1 MAKKKFKIGDD
12 VLLKSKGPQMTVVG
26 YTKKG
31 QVECC
36 WFDSDN
42 KERRTQFP
50 QAALMATPAAE
61 LSDEQLRTRVENE
74 LLQHESGA
82 KQPIAKRKS
91 PKR

>member
-1 MAKKKFKIGDD
+1 
-12 VLLKSKGPQMTVVG
+12 MTVVD
-26 YTKKG
+26 YTEKG

-50 QAALMATPAAE
+50 EAALMATPAAE

-74 LLQHESGA
+74 LLRHQSKVTQSKKA
-82 KQPIAKRKS
+82 K
-91 PKR
+91 